1 MLVSKMRGNQLRGV
15 SGKSLYSFLKK
26 KIFIFKEKGYR
37 AKPVTFEMMRSEQ
50 ENCFVIVVLL

>member
-15 SGKSLYSFLKK
+15 SGKSLYSFFL
-26 KIFIFKEKGYR
+26 FFFKEKDYR

-50 ENCFVIVVLL
+50 ENGFVIVVLL